1 MVDFIVAGG
10 FPAIIILV
18 LGAVS
23 IVTAALFFRAADP
36 GRLAVVRAL
45 NTAVMWAVVVG
56 VAADLRSVASHVA
69 RDPEWMKEPLG
80 PLLQGFAESLVPAVL
95 GGTILSV
102 SWILIGF
109 GLRKMP
115 ASNHA

>member
-1 MVDFIVAGG
+1 MLDFMKAGG
-10 FPAIIILV
+10 VPAIVILI
-18 LGAVS
+18 LGTVS
-23 IVTAALFFRAADP
+23 VVSAARFFRAADP
-36 GRLAVVRAL
+36 GQLAVVRAL
-45 NTAVMWAVVVG
+45 NIAVTWAVIVG

-69 RDPEWMKEPLG
+69 RDPEWSKDPLG
-80 PLLQGFAESLVPAVL
+80 PLLQGFAEALVPAVL

-115 ASNHA
+115 ASNNS